1 MFGKRETKVD
11 PALLRDIVLFRGFSD
26 DELARVAALADRA
39 SADAG
44 DVLLEQGRVGTE
56 CFVVLEGRAEVYAG
70 DDHLATVGPGA
81 PIGEMALIEHTPRTA
96 TVVASTP
103 MDLVSFDVKH
113 FRSLLEEM
121 PSARQRLGQLVE
133 ERAELLRNRR
143 AASST
148 EEGA

>member
-1 MFGKRETKVD
+1 
-11 PALLRDIVLFRGFSD
+11 
-26 DELARVAALADRA
+26 
-39 SADAG
+39 
-44 DVLLEQGRVGTE
+44 
-56 CFVVLEGRAEVYAG
+56 
-70 DDHLATVGPGA
+70 
-81 PIGEMALIEHTPRTA
+81 MALIEHTPRTA